1 MANYSK
7 ESQDRMAKIEIL
19 KKSWIIVYANKFEN
33 KSHISDVAKN
43 EDSVKEVEPLMETGA
58 EGQFRTAGR
67 LMSYKSHWKLAFGKI
82 RDNTSTIQICFVK
95 NKLKFFTGRDSV
107 EAIEIDGNETN
118 AFKIME
124 KFVHVWDYIGVD
136 GDLFHTKHWEL
147 TLFVKE
153 FRILSKA
160 VRPLPEKWHGIKDQ
174 EMIYRQRYL
183 DLIMNEDSYERF
195 RLRSKFI
202 KTLRD
207 FYHDHEFI
215 EIETPVLGNAASGAA
230 AKPFVTH
237 HNDFDEEFFLRIAPE
252 TALKKATV
260 GRFERVV
267 EFTRNFRNEGSDPS
281 HMQEFSAIEHYAAFW
296 NFEDNMRFTEEMF
309 DYIFKNIPE
318 LSKVVDIKDKEGN
331 ARPVNFSTP
340 WQRID
345 YIEGVKNACGIDVS
359 EYKMGDEAK
368 LIADIKAKGVQFE
381 GMDQMGTATLIDYL
395 YKKVLRPS
403 ITGPAFVYN
412 YPKTMQPL
420 ARQSDENPEI
430 VEQFQVVVNG
440 WEILKA
446 YSELV
451 DPKVQQ
457 ENFDS
462 QGDALERGDEEATSG
477 DDDFVLAMEYGMPC
491 QSGWGMWV
499 ERILSLLTGQD
510 NLRDVVLFPVM
521 KSDKWGK
528 AAEEIETEE

>member
-1 MANYSK
+1 
-7 ESQDRMAKIEIL
+7 
-19 KKSWIIVYANKFEN
+19 
-33 KSHISDVAKN
+33 
-43 EDSVKEVEPLMETGA
+43 
-58 EGQFRTAGR
+58 
-67 LMSYKSHWKLAFGKI
+67 
-82 RDNTSTIQICFVK
+82 
-95 NKLKFFTGRDSV
+95 
-107 EAIEIDGNETN
+107 
-118 AFKIME
+118 
-124 KFVHVWDYIGVD
+124 
-136 GDLFHTKHWEL
+136 
-147 TLFVKE
+147 
-153 FRILSKA
+153 
-160 VRPLPEKWHGIKDQ
+160 
-174 EMIYRQRYL
+174 MIYRQRYL

-331 ARPVNFSTP
+331 ARPVDFSTP

-491 QSGWGMWV
+491 QSGWGM
-499 ERILSLLTGQD
+499 
-510 NLRDVVLFPVM
+510 
-521 KSDKWGK
+521 
-528 AAEEIETEE
+528 